1 MVPCAHRPIIVRCHV
16 SKSTC
21 GLKNGMEKEGS
32 VLTLSC
38 YHTSVMLCVAAP
50 EMLVDSTGLDK
61 ELCIR

>member
-1 MVPCAHRPIIVRCHV
+1 
-16 SKSTC
+16 
-21 GLKNGMEKEGS
+21 MEKEGS